1 MNKIVVALGGNALG
15 DNPLE
20 QREAVKKTAKSIVE
34 LIEKG
39 YKIIVT
45 HGNGPQVGMINLSFD
60 LASSVNDDI
69 PLMPFPE
76 CGAMSQGYIGFHL
89 QNAIKNELKRKNID
103 KPVTTLVS
111 QVIVDQDDPAFD
123 ELTKPV
129 GAFYDKE
136 KALALEKEKGYTMI
150 EDSGRGYRRVVA
162 SPLPKDIVEKET
174 ILNLV
179 SNDEIVIS
187 CGGGGVPVIKEESGL
202 LKHVSAVVD
211 KDFISALL
219 AEIVDADLLLISTG
233 VDRVALNFGTKDE
246 KWLSELSV
254 EKAHEYCKGGH
265 FGKGSMLPKV
275 KAAAKFAESSENNTS
290 IITSLEKM
298 SESISGKAGTII
310 N

>member
-15 DNPLE
+15 NNPIE

-39 YKIIVT
+39 FKVVVT

-60 LASSVNDDI
+60 ISSQQNENV
-69 PLMPFPE
+69 PTMPFPE

-89 QNAIKNELKRKNID
+89 QNAIKNELIRKNID

-111 QVIVDQDDPAFD
+111 QVLVDKDDPAFSD
-123 ELTKPV
+123 LSKPV

-136 KALALEKEKGYTMI
+136 KAEELEKEKGYTMV

-174 ILNLV
+174 ILNLID
-179 SNDEIVIS
+179 NDEIVIS
-187 CGGGGVPVIKEESGL
+187 CGGGGVPVIKEEDGQL
-202 LKHVSAVVD
+202 NYVSAVID

-219 AEIVDADLLLISTG
+219 AEVVEADLLLISTG
-233 VDRVALNFGTKDE
+233 VDKVALNFGTEDE
-246 KWLSELSV
+246 KWLSELTV
-254 EKAHEYCKGGH
+254 EAAYEFCEAGH

-275 KAAAKFAESSENNTS
+275 KAAAKFVESGENNRA

-298 SESISGKAGTII
+298 SESISGKVGTVIK
-310 N
+310 